1 MAIKSN
7 RTTPAIDWTRTQPT
21 TDKQRRPP
29 LAAPQGYTPNTS
41 PTATPPAQ
49 RPVGT
54 LPTGRETD
62 RRLPSQ
68 PSIYSRYE
76 GDARQYV
83 NDTLFPYWQRAR
95 DDMRAN
101 LVDQGML
108 SSSAGLQRYSQD
120 VEQPYAQAANSMYRD
135 YINQRTNE
143 EFSRNMAQRQE
154 DRAQQQEDRAAQN
167 QTWSQQFQTGQAN
180 SQNAQNLYNLL
191 WSAYLN
197 MYGVGGAAEAN
208 KLGRPADPDIFKQI
222 QGLSYIQPTSTY
234 SPQNIGDPVPDKY
247 TRIRDAGPSL
257 AEKQAD
263 EDNAYRNAY
272 LNYMKSTAG
281 SGGGG
286 SLSDEDKW
294 AQMASDVQANYAN
307 ALDDTVAGERH
318 PTDLFEWFA
327 GAYGIDLESILK
339 NPNDPNY
346 VRAQKLVRSA
356 YTDPSVAQAVLD
368 RVMGGGTWKKPSATG
383 TTDSGTPTG
392 AFADS
397 VLSGRLQRVDPEY
410 KRQMIAGKSAL
421 GDITGFQPD
430 NRSWLQRVWD
440 SIKY

>member
-1 MAIKSN
+1 MAYTSPYGAALPETRTAETRPRNAAQGGYTANWNGERQRPTDRHTTTKGSPTK
-7 RTTPAIDWTRTQPT
+7 RQTTP
-21 TDKQRRPP
+21 
-29 LAAPQGYTPNTS
+29 Y
-41 PTATPPAQ
+41 
-49 RPVGT
+49 
-54 LPTGRETD
+54 
-62 RRLPSQ
+62 
-68 PSIYSRYE
+68 
-76 GDARQYV
+76 DAEASQYV
-83 NDTLFPYWQRAR
+83 NDTLLPYWERAR
-95 DDMRAN
+95 NEMRSTLA
-101 LVDQGML
+101 DQGML

-154 DRAQQQEDRAAQN
+154 DRAQQQEDRAAQ
-167 QTWSQQFQTGQAN
+167 QQSWSQQFQTGQAN
-180 SQNAQNLYNLL
+180 SQNAMNLYNLL

-208 KLGRPADPDIFKQI
+208 KLGRPADPAMFKQI
-222 QGLSYIQPTSTY
+222 QGLSYIQPTSSY
-234 SPQNIGDPVPDKY
+234 SPQNIGDPVADQY

-257 AEKQAD
+257 AEKQAK

-272 LNYMKSTAG
+272 LNYMKSAAG
-281 SGGGG
+281 SGGV
-286 SLSDEDKW
+286 SDDDKW
-294 AQMASDVQANYAN
+294 AQMASDVQTNYAR

-383 TTDSGTPTG
+383 APSASGVPTG
-392 AFADS
+392 TFSDS
-397 VLSGRLQRVDPEY
+397 ILGGSLQRVDPEY
-410 KRQMIAGKSAL
+410 SRQMIAGKSAL

-430 NRSWLQRVWD
+430 SRSWLQRAWD

>member
-272 LNYMKSTAG
+272 LRIMQSQEARAAKSDAL
-281 SGGGG
+281 GG
-286 SLSDEDKW
+286 DVW
-294 AQMASDVQANYAN
+294 AQMTDEATGNRLAG
-307 ALDDTVAGERH
+307 LDDTPGDNYY
-318 PTDLFEWFA
+318 PTQM
-327 GAYGIDLESILK
+327 LEMFKSKYKVDVEELVRQG
-339 NPNDPNY
+339 DP
-346 VRAQKLVRSA
+346 RAEALVRSMYGDPA
-356 YTDPSVAQAVLD
+356 YAD
-368 RVMGGGTWKKPSATG
+368 RVIARMKGEATVKVPWRDFHVESGAPIGGRTPIPD
-383 TTDSGTPTG
+383 TTNYYSYSG
-392 AFADS
+392 AFPFPS
-397 VLSGRLQRVDPEY
+397 
-410 KRQMIAGKSAL
+410 K
-421 GDITGFQPD
+421 
-430 NRSWLQRVWD
+430 
-440 SIKY
+440 